1 MIITFIFQDVTV
13 FLFFTVITRAS
24 MAIVSC
30 RDILQTHFFWSNDLT
45 TNELFLYDILLF
57 FPNKVFIS
65 AFHYIESKEFVEK

>member
-30 RDILQTHFFWSNDLT
+30 RDILQTQFFWSNDLT
-45 TNELFLYDILLF
+45 TNEPFFYMFF
-57 FPNKVFIS
+57 FPNKVFLLLS
-65 AFHYIESKEFVEK
+65 TVLESKELLEK